1 METQGLFNIAVACA
15 GAFGGF
21 LIKSILDSVK
31 ELKRTDEVLHKRVTE
46 LASDLPATYLRRDDF
61 MQYLT
66 RMEKTLERIEKKID
80 EKADKK

>member
-31 ELKRTDEVLHKRVTE
+31 ELKHTDDVLHKRVTE
-46 LASDLPATYLRRDDF
+46 LVSDLPATYLRRDDF
-61 MQYLT
+61 MQYLN

-80 EKADKK
+80 EKADK